1 MLGFLVRNNA
11 ILSLTIIDEMLSK
24 MRIPKTIEISLAK
37 KFVNFVI
44 EIPPIKTINPYIK
57 GYQLIIIL
65 LFLRK
70 AKIKKCCCNFYQDN

>member
-1 MLGFLVRNNA
+1 
-11 ILSLTIIDEMLSK
+11 
-24 MRIPKTIEISLAK
+24 MRIPKTIEISLEK

-70 AKIKKCCCNFYQDN
+70 AKIKKCCYNFYQDNSYTKSTVSFR